1 MNERTERGAES
12 AYAVEMIDIRKEYP
26 GVVAIDDASLYVREG
41 EIHGLIGENG
51 AGKSTLMN
59 ILYGMIKPD
68 RGIVRLHGKD
78 SAIGSPR
85 MAIEHGISMVHQHFM
100 LMPNMSVLRN
110 VILGRTPVR
119 RGLIDVA
126 AAKSAIGAI
135 MEEYDLHVDL
145 GSKVYQLS
153 VGEKQRV
160 EIIKA
165 LYRESRILILD
176 EPTAVLTPS
185 ETNKLMEVLTRLKNQ
200 GRSLIFI
207 THKLRE
213 VMAITDNITVM
224 RRGVVTGRA
233 SKCDTGVSALSTMM
247 VGREVDLEIPRKP
260 YCPGECVL
268 DVRGISALNSR
279 GLRALRN
286 VSFTVNR
293 NEIVGVAGVEGNG
306 QSELIEVIAGM
317 LSPTSGSVIYNGMDI
332 TQTSVRRRRE
342 NGISH
347 VPEDRLKR
355 GVAKTCTVNENLI
368 LNHYYQK
375 EYAKMGIIDNRKLKA
390 LSERLCEEFTIKTPG
405 TDYKLSTL
413 SGGNMQKVVFAREMQ
428 MAPDLLIA
436 AQPSRG
442 VDIGAMEYIHRRIVA
457 VRDTGHSV
465 LLVSADL
472 DEILSL
478 SDRILVMYG
487 GEVVACLSRR
497 ETDEREIGEYMM
509 GMRSKGGEIVA

>member
-1 MNERTERGAES
+1 MSGRAEHRTGA
-12 AYAVEMIDIRKEYP
+12 AYAVEMLNIRKEYP
-26 GVVAIDDASLYVREG
+26 GVVAADDASLYVKEG

-51 AGKSTLMN
+51 AGKSTMMN

-68 RGIVRLHGKD
+68 RGIIRLYGRD
-78 SAIGSPR
+78 VVIGSPR

-126 AAKSAIGAI
+126 AAKTAIGAI

-145 GSKVYQLS
+145 DSNVYQLS

-185 ETNKLMEVLTRLKNQ
+185 ETNKLMEVLTKLKNQ

-213 VMAITDNITVM
+213 VMALTDNITVM
-224 RRGVVTGRA
+224 RRGVVTGRTPK
-233 SKCDTGVSALSTMM
+233 SETEISALSTVM

-260 YCPGECVL
+260 YRPGECVL
-268 DVRGISALNSR
+268 DARGISALNSR
-279 GLRALRN
+279 GLPALRD
-286 VSFTVNR
+286 VSLTVNR
-293 NEIVGVAGVEGNG
+293 SEIVGIAGVEGNG
-306 QSELIEVIAGM
+306 QSELVEVIAGM
-317 LSPTSGSVIYNGMDI
+317 LSPTSGSVIYKGTDI
-332 TQTSVRRRRE
+332 TGTSVRYRRE

-347 VPEDRLKR
+347 VPEDRLRR
-355 GVAKTCTVNENLI
+355 GVAKTCTVSDNLI
-368 LNHYYQK
+368 LNRYYQK
-375 EYAKMGIIDNRKLKA
+375 GYAKMGIIDNRKLRD
-390 LSERLCEEFTIKTPG
+390 LSERLREEFAIKTPDTG
-405 TDYKLSTL
+405 YKLSTL
-413 SGGNMQKVVFAREMQ
+413 SGGNMQKVVFARETQ
-428 MAPDLLIA
+428 MIPDLLIA

-442 VDIGAMEYIHRRIVA
+442 IDIGAMEYIHGQIIA
-457 VRDTGHSV
+457 VRDSGRSV
-465 LLVSADL
+465 LLVSAEL

-478 SDRILVMYG
+478 SDRILVMYEG
-487 GEVVACLSRR
+487 RIVARLPRG

-509 GMRSKGGEIVA
+509 GARSKDGEACA